1 MNEIIVEKEK
11 CSGCFACV
19 STCPVSSISMQED
32 SEGFWYPKINSLTC
46 IECNLC
52 RKSCPVISRQDR
64 NRKEKTIIAAKSRDD
79 AVRLKSSSGGIFS
92 LLAEVIFVQGGV
104 VYGAAFSEDCK
115 TVIHVRIDQKRD
127 LWKLQGS
134 KYVQSKIDNCYK
146 EAKKDLDTG
155 RKVLFTGTPCQI
167 EGLRSY
173 LMKEYDNLYLQ
184 DIVCHGV
191 PSPLVW
197 EKYVEY
203 REKEARGC
211 VERTYFRHKK
221 YGWNMYSLLFE
232 FSNRREYIGRKR
244 EDLYLRGFLANL
256 FLRPSCYQCSF
267 KGLDR
272 NSDIT
277 LADFWGIDNIFP
289 NMNDDKGIS
298 IVMINSEKGKELFE
312 KIEGNIIFKQT
323 ETDSV
328 LTVYN
333 SASIK
338 SVKAPLDR
346 KDFMTRLNQ
355 TEINV
360 LLQEYVG
367 LKKIQTIKYRVRY
380 WLSRTKLY
388 KLRKNIKYY
397 EKRGK
402 D

>member
-1 MNEIIVEKEK
+1 MNEIIIEKGK

-19 STCPVSSISMQED
+19 SICPVNSVSMQED
-32 SEGFWYPKINSLTC
+32 PEGFWYPQINSSTC

-52 RKSCPVISRQDR
+52 RKCCPVISKHGKI
-64 NRKEKTIIAAKSRDD
+64 RKEKTIIAAKCKDD
-79 AVRLKSSSGGIFS
+79 AVRLKSSSGGIFP
-92 LLAEVIFVQGGV
+92 LLAEAIFVQAGV

-146 EAKKDLDTG
+146 EVKRDLDTG

-173 LMKEYDNLYLQ
+173 LRKEYDNLYLQ

-197 EKYVEY
+197 KKYVEY
-203 REKEARGC
+203 RGKQAQGSVEKI
-211 VERTYFRHKK
+211 YFRDKK
-221 YGWNMYSLLFE
+221 YGWNMYSLLIK
-232 FSNRREYIGRKR
+232 FSNRRKYIGRKK
-244 EDLYLRGFLANL
+244 EDLYLRGFGANL

-277 LADFWGIDNIFP
+277 LADFWGIDNIYP
-289 NMNDDKGIS
+289 QMNDDKGASLI
-298 IVMINSEKGKELFE
+298 MINSEKGKELFGE
-312 KIEGNIIFKQT
+312 IKGNIIFKQM

-328 LTVYN
+328 LTLYN

-338 SVKAPLDR
+338 SVKMPSDR
-346 KDFMTRLNQ
+346 EEFISKINQ
-355 TEINV
+355 TDINI

-367 LKKIQTIKYRVRY
+367 LKKKQIVEYRVRY
-380 WLSRTKLY
+380 WLSRIKRKL
-388 KLRKNIKYY
+388 LA
-397 EKRGK
+397 K
-402 D
+402 DNAL

>member
-1 MNEIIVEKEK
+1 MNEIIKKEK

-19 STCPVSSISMQED
+19 SVCPVNSISMQED
-32 SEGFWYPKINSLTC
+32 SEGFWYPQINISTC

-52 RKSCPVISRQDR
+52 RKCCPVISKRDR
-64 NRKEKTIIAAKSRDD
+64 IEKEKNIVAAKCKDD
-79 AVRLKSSSGGIFS
+79 AVRLKSSSGGVFFLIAEAI
-92 LLAEVIFVQGGV
+92 LAQLGV

-115 TVIHVRIDQKRD
+115 KVIHVRIDQKKD

-146 EAKKDLDTG
+146 EAKNDLDTG

-191 PSPLVW
+191 PSPLIW
-197 EKYVEY
+197 KKYVEC
-203 REKEARGC
+203 REKKARGS

-232 FSNRREYIGRKR
+232 FSNSREYIGRKM

-289 NMNDDKGIS
+289 NMNDDKGVS
-298 IVMINSEKGKELFE
+298 VVMINSEKGEELFDNI
-312 KIEGNIIFKQT
+312 KDRIIFQ
-323 ETDSV
+323 ETAPDPV
-328 LTVYN
+328 LTKYN
-333 SASIK
+333 SAAIK
-338 SVKAPLDR
+338 SVKMPLER
-346 KDFMTRLNQ
+346 KEFMDKITQ
-355 TEINV
+355 MDIIT
-360 LLQEYVG
+360 LLKEFVEV
-367 LKKIQTIKYRVRY
+367 KKKQIIKYRMKSYLFRMKKRLLNLYDRRY
-380 WLSRTKLY
+380 
-388 KLRKNIKYY
+388 
-397 EKRGK
+397 
-402 D
+402 

>member
-19 STCPVSSISMQED
+19 SACPVSSISMQED

-79 AVRLKSSSGGIFS
+79 VVRLKSSSGGIFP

-197 EKYVEY
+197 KKYVEY
-203 REKEARGC
+203 REKEARGS
-211 VERTYFRHKK
+211 VERTYCRHKK
-221 YGWNMYSLLFE
+221 YGWNMFSLLFE
-232 FSNRREYIGRKR
+232 FSNKRKYIGSKR

-298 IVMINSEKGKELFE
+298 IVMINSEKGGELFD
-312 KIEGNIIFKQT
+312 KIKDKIIFQET
-323 ETDSV
+323 EINPA
-328 LTVYN
+328 LTEYN
-333 SASIK
+333 SAATK
-338 SVKAPLDR
+338 SVKSPLVRKEFMDR
-346 KDFMTRLNQ
+346 ISQMD
-355 TEINV
+355 INI
-360 LLQEYVG
+360 LLKEYVG
-367 LKKIQTIKYRVRY
+367 LKKKQIIDYRVRY
-380 WLSRTKLY
+380 WASRVKRKL
-388 KLRKNIKYY
+388 L
-397 EKRGK
+397 GK
-402 D
+402 G

>member
-1 MNEIIVEKEK
+1 MNEIIKKEK

-19 STCPVSSISMQED
+19 SVCPVNSISMQED
-32 SEGFWYPKINSLTC
+32 SEGFWYPQINISTC

-52 RKSCPVISRQDR
+52 RKCCPVISKRDR
-64 NRKEKTIIAAKSRDD
+64 IEKEKNIVAAKCKDD
-79 AVRLKSSSGGIFS
+79 AVRLKSSSGGVFFLIAEAI
-92 LLAEVIFVQGGV
+92 LAQLGV

-115 TVIHVRIDQKRD
+115 KVIHVRIDQKRD

-146 EAKKDLDTG
+146 EAKNDLDTG

-191 PSPLVW
+191 PSPLIW

-203 REKEARGC
+203 REKKARGS

-232 FSNRREYIGRKR
+232 FSNRREYIGRKM

-289 NMNDDKGIS
+289 NMNDDKGVS
-298 IVMINSEKGKELFE
+298 VVMINSEKGEELFDNI
-312 KIEGNIIFKQT
+312 KDKIIFQ
-323 ETDSV
+323 ETVLDPV
-328 LTVYN
+328 LTKYN
-333 SASIK
+333 SAAIK
-338 SVKAPLDR
+338 SVKMPLER
-346 KDFMTRLNQ
+346 KEFMDKINQ
-355 TEINV
+355 MDIIT
-360 LLQEYVG
+360 LLKEFVEV
-367 LKKIQTIKYRVRY
+367 KKKQIIKYRMKSYLFRMKKRLLNLYDPRY
-380 WLSRTKLY
+380 
-388 KLRKNIKYY
+388 
-397 EKRGK
+397 
-402 D
+402 